1 MLPAKEVSMSEQTK
15 IWDSVPGN
23 DWDDE
28 RDLKDHPTWA
38 ADLTHSW
45 PRLMA
50 MEGWFW
56 MKCMNYGYVYSVE
69 QLCRPTVRGALR
81 RVRNGADYL
90 CMIPITDEQEVKQR
104 EVKFREIILSLSAD
118 FPQWWQ
124 KSKQEMTEMYDR
136 LKSFDLDAASNTE
149 LLGHLYDLI
158 DTARKMWMIHFLGLS
173 TVSNAWLLF
182 EELCKELWGITD
194 LSPEFQKLMTG
205 FDNKMLQVDRR
216 LWQLAQSAV
225 AQGLA
230 DSIMTTE
237 PGELFQ
243 KLEQSEAG
251 RVWLKDFKDF
261 LNEDGWRIAHLHV
274 FHEPTWI
281 EDPTPA
287 IGRVRGFI
295 LKGGDFGPDMERGR
309 MAKEREETLATWLP
323 KVPEERKDEF
333 LKLLRAAQLAGTYN
347 EEHTYYCEDY
357 CHGLI
362 RRGLLG
368 IGRRLVKAGTID
380 RPEDVLL
387 LNPTEVER
395 VMTGPDGC
403 DLRYIVDRRR
413 QEWEQWHRID
423 APPLLTS
430 RSSMQEAFVKD
441 ISLWKEPILDKIVA
455 GTPPEVKPALQA
467 DLYGLA
473 VSRGVVEGPARVV
486 LAAEQL
492 DELKPGEILV
502 APFTTTTWTPAFALI
517 TGAVTD
523 VGGPLSHTAIVGREH
538 GIPVVVNVGEGTRK
552 IKTGQRIRVDGNEG
566 AVYILDKE
574 S

>member
-1 MLPAKEVSMSEQTK
+1 
-15 IWDSVPGN
+15 
-23 DWDDE
+23 
-28 RDLKDHPTWA
+28 
-38 ADLTHSW
+38 
-45 PRLMA
+45 MA

-56 MKCMNYGYVYSVE
+56 MKYMNYGYVYSVE
-69 QLCRPTVRGALR
+69 QLCRPTARGALR

-104 EVKFREIILSLSAD
+104 EVKFRERILSLSAD

-124 KSKQEMTEMYDR
+124 KSKQELMEMYDR
-136 LKSFDLDAASNTE
+136 LKSFDLDAASNME

-158 DTARKMWMIHFLGLS
+158 DAARKMWVIHFLGLS

-182 EELCKELWGITD
+182 EELCGELWGLTD

-205 FDNKMLQVDRR
+205 FDNKMLQIDKR
-216 LWQLAQSAV
+216 LWQLARSAE
-225 AQGLA
+225 AEGIS
-230 DSIMTTE
+230 DIIMTTKS
-237 PGELFQ
+237 GELFQ

-251 RVWLKDFKDF
+251 KVWLKDFEDF

-287 IGRVRGFI
+287 IARVRGFI
-295 LKGGDFGPDMERGR
+295 EKGGDFGPDVERNR
-309 MAKEREETLATWLP
+309 LTKEREETLATLLP
-323 KVPEERKDEF
+323 RVPEERKDEF
-333 LKLLRAAQLAGTYN
+333 LKLLAAAQLGGTYN
-347 EEHTYYCEDY
+347 EEHTYYCENY

-368 IGRRLVKAGTID
+368 IGRRLVKAGVID

-395 VMTGPDGC
+395 VMPGPEGC

-413 QEWEQWHRID
+413 QQWEEWHRID

-430 RSSMQEAFVKD
+430 RSSMQEAFIND

-455 GTPPEVKPALQA
+455 GTPPEVKPALEA

-473 VSRGVVEGPARVV
+473 VSRGVAEGSARVV

-517 TGAVTD
+517 IGAVTD

-552 IKTGQRIRVDGNEG
+552 VRTGQRIRVDGNEG
-566 AVYILDKE
+566 AVYILDK
-574 S
+574 